1 MAYISHMKKIL
12 IAAALTLSAVIVT
25 AQGTALLIVPKGIR
39 LPTDSATRTGLLSS
53 LEGWLG
59 QRSQPDSMNAYA
71 SHDAATSVFME
82 ELRSIDRSI
91 RRDSVVGCRCY
102 LGNVVPLD
110 SLRCLVQLN
119 YMEVHKDTPVLRA
132 CCTVMASRGDD
143 NHWMMSSLL
152 EENTLSWKTKKIGN
166 CVFHYQDALNERKA
180 GEFARAIAAHDKRLN
195 AGETFLDFYSC
206 DNVLEAMRLVG
217 EDYRSDYNG
226 FGYFELSKSYGNRT
240 VVVSGDKRI
249 DGFNDWN
256 VHDWWH
262 NRLHRVVPAS
272 KIYRPVDEGMAYL
285 YGGSWQVYH
294 WADILRLFREY
305 AAAHPDADWL
315 ALYNSG
321 VDYVA
326 GPHNLKISYVINSLI
341 VQRLEKEKGF
351 SAALPLVTCG
361 PQQSGDAN
369 YFAALKQVVGVDEAG
384 FNVYIGRLIKEGL

>member
-1 MAYISHMKKIL
+1 MKKIL
-12 IAAALTLSAVIVT
+12 IAAALTLSAAIVT
-25 AQGTALLIVPKGIR
+25 AQGTALLIVPHGIH
-39 LPTDSATRTGLLSS
+39 LPKDSVTRVGLLAS

-59 QRSQPDSMNAYA
+59 QRSQPDSMNTYA
-71 SHDAATSVFME
+71 SHDAATSVFMDQ
-82 ELRSIDRSI
+82 LRSIDWFI
-91 RRDSVVGCRCY
+91 RRDSASDCRCY
-102 LGNVVPLD
+102 LGNVVSLD

-119 YMEVHKDTPVLRA
+119 YMEVRKDTPALRA
-132 CCTVMASRGDD
+132 CCTVLARRGDD
-143 NHWMMSSLL
+143 NRWIVSSML
-152 EENTLSWKTKKIGN
+152 EQNTVDWKTKKIGN
-166 CVFHYQDALNERKA
+166 CMFHYTDDLNERKA
-180 GEFARAIAAHDKRLN
+180 AEFVRSIAAHDKRLN

-217 EDYRSDYNG
+217 EDYRRDYNG
-226 FGYFELSKSYGNRT
+226 VGYFDLSEDYGNRT

-262 NRLHRVVPAS
+262 DRLHRVVPAS

-315 ALYNSG
+315 ALYKSG

-326 GPHNLKISYVINSLI
+326 GPHNLKISYVIN
-341 VQRLEKEKGF
+341 
-351 SAALPLVTCG
+351 
-361 PQQSGDAN
+361 
-369 YFAALKQVVGVDEAG
+369 
-384 FNVYIGRLIKEGL
+384 